1 MGTARIAG
9 IALIV
14 AGALS
19 LLYGGFSYTTE
30 STAAK
35 IGPVELKV
43 AQKETVNI
51 PVWAGLAA
59 AVGGVL
65 VLVAVGRK

>member
-19 LLYGGFSYTTE
+19 LLYGGFSYTKE